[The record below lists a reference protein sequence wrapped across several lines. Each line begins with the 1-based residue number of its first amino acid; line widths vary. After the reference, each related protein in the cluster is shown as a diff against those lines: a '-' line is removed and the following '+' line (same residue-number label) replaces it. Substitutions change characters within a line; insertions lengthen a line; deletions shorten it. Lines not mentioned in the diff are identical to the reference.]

1 MMDRRFRLALVAT
14 ALVAAACGGGDGDA
28 PSAASSP
35 VSQDPSSPG
44 SPSPSEEKE
53 AKPQR
58 SVTVS
63 MTDNLTFEP
72 AEVLVKVGGKVT
84 WVNESTMDHTSTA
97 DPKKAADA
105 SNVELPKGADEW
117 NSGFVKE
124 GESFSL
130 TFDVPGTY
138 RYFCIPHEKVGMLGT
153 ITVVE

>member
-1 MMDRRFRLALVAT
+1 MNRRFLVALVAT
-14 ALVAAACGGGDGDA
+14 VLVAAACGGGDGDA

-35 VSQDPSSPG
+35 ASQEPSSPG
-44 SPSPSEEKE
+44 PPSPSEEEE
-53 AKPQR
+53 AKPSR

-72 AEVLVKVGGKVT
+72 AEVVVKVGGKVT
-84 WVNESTMDHTSTA
+84 WVNDSTMDHTSTA
-97 DPKKAADA
+97 NRKKAADP
-105 SNVELPKGADEW
+105 SNVELPQGADKW
-117 NSGFVKE
+117 NSGFIKE
-124 GESFSL
+124 GERFSL